1 MKGGHAIESSITTC
15 RSVHQATSRVADLHG
30 SLRVVGTSGL
40 WVASASMLLPF
51 FWMVST
57 ALKPDGAVMVLPIQW
72 WPSSPAWEN
81 FRRLSESFPV
91 GRFVLNSVIVAT
103 SGTVGQILI
112 AAMGAYAF
120 ARLHFQGK
128 DALFVLYLA
137 TLMIPAQVTLIP
149 LFVVMRFVGWVDT
162 YQALILPQWISP
174 FAVFLL
180 RQHFQTIP
188 RQLDEAAFI
197 DGAGHWTVFTR
208 VLLPLA
214 RPALGAVFIFAFMG
228 SWNDFLWPLIVINDT
243 NRMTLPLGLA
253 TLHGRWTSQWNL
265 VMAGAVVAVLPI
277 FLVFL
282 AAQRQFIRGLTLSAL
297 KG

>member
-1 MKGGHAIESSITTC
+1 
-15 RSVHQATSRVADLHG
+15 
-30 SLRVVGTSGL
+30 
-40 WVASASMLLPF
+40 
-51 FWMVST
+51 
-57 ALKPDGAVMVLPIQW
+57 MVLPIQW

-112 AAMGAYAF
+112 AAMAAYAF
-120 ARLHFQGK
+120 ARLHFRGK

-228 SWNDFLWPLIVINDT
+228 SWNDFLWPLIIINDT
-243 NRMTLPLGLA
+243 NRMTLSLGLA